1 MVPNLLKI
9 LIQIYLPRI
18 KVQVQKIQKS
28 MIIVY
33 LILKNNNNKNQENH
47 LNINKDVK
55 ILEESKNKENSYKNT
70 YNIKKND
77 NNNKNKIPK
86 GYIDH
91 LNLNCFNRLCEG
103 KFSRKRKTVQLFN
116 LSSIFYR
123 KRMDIVT
130 CFSRS
135 FLIEKLLLK
144 DNLNTSYGLCK
155 EIEL

>member
-1 MVPNLLKI
+1 MV
-9 LIQIYLPRI
+9 
-18 KVQVQKIQKS
+18 
-28 MIIVY
+28 
-33 LILKNNNNKNQENH
+33 NQF
-47 LNINKDVK
+47 KD
-55 ILEESKNKENSYKNT
+55 T